1 MVYDETLEEVGHE
14 IKADRGHAQILL
26 RITDS
31 SKFEAEAERIVED
44 LGVHIIEKSYPST
57 QWILFKLD
65 VRDMRN
71 VALKLTE
78 HGFVI
83 KGINA
88 LPEEGI
94 SSNRGGDKQKGKPRE
109 K

>member
-1 MVYDETLEEVGHE
+1 MVYEKTLEEVGQE
-14 IKADRGHAQILL
+14 IKADRSHAQILL

-31 SKFEAEAERIVED
+31 SKFDAEAERIVED
-44 LGVHIIEKSYPST
+44 LGIRIIEKSYLST

-78 HGFVI
+78 HGVLI

-88 LPEEGI
+88 LPEERI
-94 SSNRGGDKQKGKPRE
+94 SSNRGGNKRKGKKRE

>member
-1 MVYDETLEEVGHE
+1 MVYEETLEELGHE
-14 IKADRGHAQILL
+14 IKADRSHAQILL
-26 RITDS
+26 KITDS
-31 SKFEAEAERIVED
+31 SKFEAEAERIVGD
-44 LGVHIIEKSYPST
+44 LGVHIIEKSYLST

-88 LPEEGI
+88 LPQERIRSEVI
-94 SSNRGGDKQKGKPRE
+94 TERKNKG
-109 K
+109 

>member
-1 MVYDETLEEVGHE
+1 MVYEQTLEEVSHE
-14 IKADRGHAQILL
+14 IKADRSHAQILL

-31 SKFEAEAERIVED
+31 SKSDAEAERIVED
-44 LGVHIIEKSYPST
+44 LGVHIIEKSYLLN
-57 QWILFKLD
+57 QWILIKLD

-88 LPEEGI
+88 LPEERI
-94 SSNRGGDKQKGKPRE
+94 SSNLEMDKQ
-109 K
+109 

>member
-31 SKFEAEAERIVED
+31 SKFDAEAERIVED
-44 LGVHIIEKSYPST
+44 LGIHIIEKSYLST

-71 VALKLTE
+71 AALKLTE

-88 LPEEGI
+88 LPEERI
-94 SSNRGGDKQKGKPRE
+94 SSNRGGDNQKGKKRE